1 MSGRVKYNYR
11 ERGAVDAAPLSDLS
25 TGGEMGATA
34 LLLRTCVPLVLAWTF
49 ELFSRAAYVAGFLDG
64 TQRDLF
70 GLAAFF
76 LLTLSSIFVLVMLRG
91 ATWLK
96 WMVVVSLVLLL
107 VAQISDVV
115 DEFKAVQGFPLLARR
130 HPLHLLF
137 EHSIF
142 ISGCVLLMATSYA
155 ALIDGEVR
163 RRQLRRQQEHLEES
177 IAERR
182 QVELELKSARDRLE
196 QEVDARTAQL
206 ADRNMRLAV
215 ELTERKKFEEQ
226 LEDKLRYEEGLAACS
241 RTLVSSAEPAE
252 VFNNALRHLAQGS
265 RTHRA
270 YLYLFH
276 SDSHGNAR
284 LDAFAGES
292 AQGTVFSQL
301 PETEWGL
308 LAQGE
313 PLALRA
319 SGPHEAAALAA
330 VQAAGAKSALLLPII
345 WDSAWQGVLGFEDLI
360 QEREW
365 AQHEVRILQTAGEMI
380 AACKQRFAAEEALRS
395 AYDDLELR
403 VEERTRDLTIANEM
417 LNQEILDR
425 NRLEKDKVQLQA
437 KLRQAQKMQAIGTL
451 AGGIAHDFN
460 NILASI
466 LGYTELALERLPPG
480 HQQRRYHEEVLK
492 AAHRA
497 KDLTHQI
504 LLFSRQADQ
513 QKTAVFPHLI
523 AQEVIA
529 LLDVSCPSNIRIERN
544 IANNT
549 GAVLSDTVHMHQV
562 LLNLCTN
569 AQHAMK
575 ATGGTMTVTVKQ
587 VHLEQRISTV
597 DGEIEAGDY
606 VYIAVRDTGEGID
619 PAAQERIFDPFFTTK
634 SVEEGTGM
642 GLAIVHGIVTG
653 QGGGIRCESR
663 LGNGALFEVFLPVH
677 HGPANEQ
684 PRAHAERLRG
694 SERVMV
700 VDDEPQLVE
709 LWKEVL
715 EGYGYTV
722 TGFDSSV
729 RALDHF
735 RNDPEQYDACLLDQ
749 TMPGLTGSDVAKN
762 ILAEKPGMPIIIA
775 TGFSESL
782 SPEVARDIGLAEL
795 IYKPILGVELA
806 TAIRRAIDSHCGAEE
821 TLSRT

>member
-1 MSGRVKYNYR
+1 MS
-11 ERGAVDAAPLSDLS
+11 AA
-25 TGGEMGATA
+25 G
-34 LLLRTCVPLVLAWTF
+34 LLLRTCVPLALAWVF
-49 ELFSRAAYVAGFLDG
+49 ELFSRAAYVAGFVDG

-70 GLAAFF
+70 GLAGFF
-76 LLTLSSIFVLVMLRG
+76 LLTLSSIFLLFMLRG

-96 WMVVVSLVLLL
+96 WMMVGALSLLMI
-107 VAQISDVV
+107 AQLSDVV
-115 DEFKAVQGFPLLARR
+115 DEFKAVQAYPLLARR
-130 HPLHLLF
+130 HPWHLLF
-137 EHSIF
+137 EHCIF

-155 ALIDGEVR
+155 ALIHGELR
-163 RRQLRRQQEHLEES
+163 RRELKQQQNDLEES
-177 IAERR
+177 IAQRR
-182 QVELELKSARDRLE
+182 QAELELKQARDRLE
-196 QEVDARTAQL
+196 QEVEARTAQL
-206 ADRNMRLAV
+206 ADRNMRLAI
-215 ELTERKKFEEQ
+215 ELSERKKFEEK

-241 RTLVSSAEPAE
+241 RTLVSGADPAA
-252 VFNNALRHLAQGS
+252 VFNQALQHLACGS

-270 YLYLFH
+270 YLYLFNDGGLN
-276 SDSHGNAR
+276 SAR
-284 LDAFAGES
+284 LDAFHGEAGS
-292 AQGTVFSQL
+292 GTVYSHIPVDEL
-301 PETEWGL
+301 TPLCE
-308 LAQGE
+308 GE
-313 PLALRA
+313 PLALQQ
-319 SGPHEAAALAA
+319 SGQHHPAIISALLAA
-330 VQAAGAKSALLLPII
+330 NARAALLLPIY
-345 WDSAWQGVLGFEDLI
+345 WEGQWQGVLGFEDLRE
-360 QEREW
+360 ERDW

-380 AACKQRFAAEEALRS
+380 AACKQRYAAEEALRS
-395 AYDDLELR
+395 AYDDLEIR

-417 LNQEILDR
+417 LNQEIMDR

-480 HQQRRYHEEVLK
+480 PQGQQQRRYHEEVLK

-523 AQEVIA
+523 AQEVLA

-575 ATGGTMTVTVKQ
+575 MTGGTMTVTVKP
-587 VHLEQRISTV
+587 VHLDERISTL
-597 DGEIEAGDY
+597 DGELATGDY

-663 LGNGALFEVFLPVH
+663 LGAGALFEVFLPVYN
-677 HGPANEQ
+677 GPAHEQ
-684 PRAHAERLRG
+684 PRSSAERLRG
-694 SERVMV
+694 TEHVLV

-709 LWKEVL
+709 LWREVL

-729 RALDHF
+729 TALESFRA
-735 RNDPEQYDACLLDQ
+735 DPDRYDAALLDQ
-749 TMPGLTGSDVAKN
+749 TMPGLTGADIARSL
-762 ILAEKPGMPIIIA
+762 LAERPDMPIIVA

-782 SPEVARDIGLAEL
+782 SPELAREIGLADL

-806 TAIRRAIDSHCGAEE
+806 TAIRRAIDSSAPAI
-821 TLSRT
+821 RI